1 MMVLLSKTYSST
13 IVSSCVT
20 LITTIFLHHITNLDE
35 IIMSQLMTLPQL
47 GNMVKFFNSEISFLF
62 LTVIAPYNDNVSRV

>member
-1 MMVLLSKTYSST
+1 MMVLLSKKYSST

-47 GNMVKFFNSEISFLF
+47 GNMVKFFNSEISFLL
-62 LTVIAPYNDNVSRV
+62 LTVMAPYNDNVSRV